1 MAQGY
6 PVPIP
11 QRVWDADGNPASGWK
26 FTTYEPGTTT
36 PMETFSDTQLSA
48 SNENP
53 VLTNTSGFF
62 VTDVGAPG
70 GIYVAAGVDIKL
82 SVTDENDVPQQNY
95 SVDNLL
101 PMVDPTIPDPSVTAV
116 PTGGG
121 CVYFGPAS
129 PAPTGFLICDGSLVS
144 RTTFDDLF
152 AVIGTTYGVGDGMTT
167 FGLPDCRGM
176 FLLGVATSGTGST
189 LGATGGEI
197 DHDHTGTAHTHSVV
211 VTRDGWGATLNTPS
225 TNGRLNTG
233 SATGVA
239 EFASSYQPTADLTI
253 TSASGGTGATGTNN
267 PPFLAVHWAIK
278 T

>member
-6 PVPIP
+6 SVQIA

-26 FTTYEPGTTT
+26 FTTFEPGTTT
-36 PMETFSDTQLSA
+36 PLETFSDTQLSA

-53 VLTNTSGFF
+53 VLTNASGFF

-82 SVTDENDVPQQNY
+82 SVTDENDVPQANY

-116 PTGGG
+116 PTGGILSYG
-121 CVYFGPAS
+121 GTS
-129 PAPTGFLICDGSLVS
+129 APTGFLLCDGSLVS

-152 AVIGTTYGVGDGMTT
+152 AVIGTAYGVGDGMTT
-167 FGLPDCRGM
+167 FGLPDLQQR
-176 FLLGVATSGTGST
+176 FPLGLAASGTGNV
-189 LGATGGEI
+189 LGVTGGAI
-197 DHDHTGTAHTHSVV
+197 DHTHTGTAHTHE
-211 VTRDGWGATLNTPS
+211 VTVSKTWTTTGSPVAPA
-225 TNGRLNTG
+225 TNGVLSVGN
-233 SATGVA
+233 ATGTGQ
-239 EFASSYQPTADLTI
+239 FNSQYQPTADLAV

-267 PPFLAVHWAIK
+267 PPFQTVNYIIK